1 MYNLEFGKLHITP
14 KGNKYI
20 LVENNHKGMIRLE
33 CSIRRGSNLDPK
45 GKEGL
50 HHFLEHM
57 LFKGTDNM
65 NSEEFNNKMKY
76 YGAEHNAMTSPS
88 ETSYHIN
95 ALSDY
100 LEEVSEL
107 FFKSFSTPA
116 LLFTNSEDLKLEEE
130 RSVILEEISMYQT
143 PDSLVNI
150 KMENLLLHGVNKEYM
165 KTIGNEDSV
174 NSITKEDLIE
184 AYMGYNKEDILL
196 IVCAN
201 QDDPN
206 ITDDS
211 LLKLIENY
219 EDYFEVF
226 QDQSSRADGLVFHKD
241 INHSEVI
248 EGLPYNAVVMAYDI
262 PVTEL
267 EVYSVFNNYVRMLDQ
282 ILFNEVRE
290 KLGLCYYIGSMPI
303 ALENPDTRVL
313 NIITTTQQ
321 PNKASTMI
329 EHIMKNF
336 KDYVTED
343 IFHGTVVECKRH
355 ILKQDRIQDINYK
368 MARYLYNKDFNFD
381 SFMHIIDKYMT
392 YENFLNF
399 IDKID
404 LSRNSMLIF
413 KKGVENNV

>member
-33 CSIRRGSNLDPK
+33 CSVRRGSTSDPK

-65 NSEEFNNKMKY
+65 NSEEFYNKMKY

-130 RSVILEEISMYQT
+130 RSVILEEIYMYQT
-143 PDSLVNI
+143 PDSLVNVKI
-150 KMENLLLHGVNKEYM
+150 ENLLLCGVDEEYM
-165 KTIGNEDSV
+165 KTLGNENSV

-206 ITDDS
+206 ITDGS
-211 LLKLIENY
+211 LFKLIENY
-219 EDYFEVF
+219 EYYFEVF
-226 QDQSSRADGLVFHKD
+226 QDQNSRADGLVFHKD
-241 INHSEVI
+241 VNHSEVI
-248 EGLPYNAVVMAYDI
+248 EGLPYNAVVVAYEI

-267 EVYSVFNNYVRMLDQ
+267 EVFSVFNNYVRVLDQ

-290 KLGLCYYIGSMPI
+290 KLGLCYYIGSMTV
-303 ALENPDTRVL
+303 ALENPDTRII
-313 NIITTTQQ
+313 NIITATEQPDKALTTI
-321 PNKASTMI
+321 K
-329 EHIMKNF
+329 HIMKNF

-343 IFHGTVVECKRH
+343 IFHGSMVECKKH
-355 ILKQDRIQDINYK
+355 ILQQDRMRDANYK
-368 MARYLYNKDFNFD
+368 MIRYLYNKDFDLNL
-381 SFMHIIDKYMT
+381 FMDIIDKYMT

-399 IDKID
+399 IDKVD
-404 LSRNSMLIF
+404 LSRNSTLIF
-413 KKGVENNV
+413 KKGVESNV